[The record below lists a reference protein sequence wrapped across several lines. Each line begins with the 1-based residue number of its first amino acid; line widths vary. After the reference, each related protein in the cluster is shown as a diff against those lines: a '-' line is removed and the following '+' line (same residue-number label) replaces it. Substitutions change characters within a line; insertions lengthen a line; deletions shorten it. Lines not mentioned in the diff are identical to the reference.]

1 MGCFL
6 PSFVQH
12 SKLSFYSKLLEM
24 IAFNKVCAAFGGST
38 YKVSTIGMKKEEE
51 QSGKNCLGLTNSK
64 RN

>member
-1 MGCFL
+1 
-6 PSFVQH
+6 
-12 SKLSFYSKLLEM
+12 M